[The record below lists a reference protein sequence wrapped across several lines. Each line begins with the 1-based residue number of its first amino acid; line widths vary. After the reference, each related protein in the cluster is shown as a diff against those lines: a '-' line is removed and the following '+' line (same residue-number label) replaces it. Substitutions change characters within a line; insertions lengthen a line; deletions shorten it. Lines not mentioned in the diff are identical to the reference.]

1 MGDFNIYSRMG
12 ELDFSTIIDAAKA
25 KTWPKGK
32 RCSVEIG
39 KNTLKAQTYFNLV
52 DEEMISA
59 NYDAH
64 EAIDTL
70 FCRELSPEEVMWET
84 NGEPQYADPE
94 FVTDDIQNLGDDEAK
109 RRLDFIRAV
118 ANLINNPETLEA
130 IIMAAPKKKN
140 GTFYKNKKYFIASSG
155 IANFKDS
162 VYAIVGIAKTD
173 TQLSIK
179 FEDITC
185 KIGDN
190 EKWDDDFI
198 STYHEGLAVSEEI
211 KKIVNAE

>member
-39 KNTLKAQTYFNLV
+39 KNTLKAQTYFNNV
-52 DEEMISA
+52 DEELIWGCF
-59 NYDAH
+59 DAYK
-64 EAIDTL
+64 AIDTL
-70 FCRELSPEEVMWET
+70 FCRELSVEEVMWET
-84 NGEPQYADPE
+84 NGEPQYADPQ
-94 FVTDDIQNLGDDEAK
+94 FDTDKLERLGEEEVK
-109 RRLDFIRAV
+109 RRIDFIRAV

-130 IIMAAPKKKN
+130 IINAAPKKKN
-140 GTFYKNKKYFIASSG
+140 GTFYKNKKMFIASSG
-155 IANFKDS
+155 VAGHKDS
-162 VYAIVGIAKTD
+162 VYAIFGHTKTD
-173 TQLSIK
+173 TQISIK
-179 FEDITC
+179 FEDIPC

-190 EKWDDDFI
+190 EKWADDFI

-211 KKIVNAE
+211 KKIANAE